1 MAQHTVLYNVVGNDI
16 IQNSKPTLLKHTIY
30 EVYIHYT
37 ALPVQKKNTV
47 AARIQKKILKISVRY
62 YLIHC
67 DTLN

>member
-1 MAQHTVLYNVVGNDI
+1 MIYI

-47 AARIQKKILKISVRY
+47 AARIQKNNS
-62 YLIHC
+62 
-67 DTLN
+67 

>member
-47 AARIQKKILKISVRY
+47 AARIKKKNS
-62 YLIHC
+62 
-67 DTLN
+67 

>member
-47 AARIQKKILKISVRY
+47 AARIQQKKILKYPYDI
-62 YLIHC
+62 
-67 DTLN
+67 T